1 MVPGTD
7 INDTPSRLVLKLR
20 VLYHLDSVQNKRDK
34 THVND
39 TLNTCRVIV
48 TYDQPK
54 LIHNA
59 ESLIRIA
66 ALHHLIDFR

>member
-7 INDTPSRLVLKLR
+7 INDTPSRLVVKLR
-20 VLYHLDSVQNKRDK
+20 VLYRLDSVQDKRYK

-39 TLNTCRVIV
+39 TINTCRVIV

-59 ESLIRIA
+59 ETFIRVA
-66 ALHHLIDFR
+66 ALHDRIDFR